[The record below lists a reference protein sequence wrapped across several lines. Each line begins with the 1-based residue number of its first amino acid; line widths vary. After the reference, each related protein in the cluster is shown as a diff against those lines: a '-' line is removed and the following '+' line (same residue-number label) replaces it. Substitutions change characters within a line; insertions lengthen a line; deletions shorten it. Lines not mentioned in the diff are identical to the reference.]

1 MGMYLQTILDIV
13 VVQSLARRWVASKCF
28 QELQETKR
36 CAEDA
41 AATKIASEWK
51 RYLCYNKY
59 KQTLRQEKKREN
71 AAVSIQS
78 RWRAHIACDEFT
90 QTVFNIV
97 LVQSLARK
105 MMATRQYE
113 ELKHQRDAATKIAST
128 VRGFI
133 CRGEYEQTLLGMY
146 FNMYL

>member
-59 KQTLRQEKKREN
+59 KQTLRHEKKREI
-71 AAVSIQS
+71 AAVAIQS
-78 RWRAHIACDEFT
+78 RWRARAASDVYLLT
-90 QTVFNIV
+90 
-97 LVQSLARK
+97 LVDKSVARVK
-105 MMATRQYE
+105 E
-113 ELKHQRDAATKIAST
+113 KIESDAATTISSSWRRYICLREYRRIVAGAFSIVIFVIASIY
-128 VRGFI
+128 GI
-133 CRGEYEQTLLGMY
+133 
-146 FNMYL
+146 